1 MKFSYFIDEYD
12 ETLELI
18 NKSFNTNASKE
29 TFFLSNN
36 QKLLLLKNENEIIG
50 TCLITLKNN
59 PINNT
64 KTFYLDYICIKEEYR
79 NRGLGSKIIK
89 EVERIARSENINYLE
104 LTSNRN
110 REYAR
115 KMYLNEGM
123 TIRDTDVFFKEL

>member
-18 NKSFNTNASKE
+18 NKSFDTNASKE
-29 TFFLSNN
+29 TFILANN
-36 QKLLLLKNENEIIG
+36 QKLLLLKNESEIIG

-59 PINNT
+59 PVNNT

-89 EVERIARSENINYLE
+89 EVETIARKENINYLE
-104 LTSNRN
+104 LTSNKN

-123 TIRDTDVFFKEL
+123 TIKDTNVFVKEL

>member
-18 NKSFNTNASKE
+18 NKSFDTNASKE
-29 TFFLSNN
+29 TFILANN
-36 QKLLLLKNENEIIG
+36 QKLLLLKNESEIIG

-59 PINNT
+59 PVNNT

-89 EVERIARSENINYLE
+89 EVEKIARNENINYLE
-104 LTSNRN
+104 LTSNKN

-123 TIRDTDVFFKEL
+123 TIKDTNVFVKEL

>member
-1 MKFSYFIDEYD
+1 MNLKDKQIIELKNKIDDY
-12 ETLELI
+12 I
-18 NKSFNTNASKE
+18 NK
-29 TFFLSNN
+29 LR
-36 QKLLLLKNENEIIG
+36 ENEIIG

-115 KMYLNEGM
+115 KMYFNEGM
-123 TIRDTDVFFKEL
+123 TIKDTDVFIKEL